1 MEKTADNKAGAGG
14 GSDSQPPPASPTRAV
29 RDTLNDVAQGLLMM
43 SESDRPIKAFTW
55 GPNKTGDAGNAHDAL
70 LAVVP
75 VPDPAQV
82 TSLSVDDFFAPMTA
96 PKDWWGD
103 EEKETGAKFAALVEA
118 LKENLTAPEA
128 FRIEGDS
135 EIPVYIVGKD
145 AAGTW
150 SGIKTELVET

>member
-1 MEKTADNKAGAGG
+1 MERTADNGQRAADATPDARQESVK
-14 GSDSQPPPASPTRAV
+14 DS
-29 RDTLNDVAQGLLMM
+29 LNDVAQGLLMM

-70 LAVVP
+70 LAAVS

-82 TSLSVDDFFAPMTA
+82 TTLSVDDFFAPMTA
-96 PKDWWGD
+96 PKNWWGD
-103 EEKETGAKFAALVEA
+103 EEKETGAKFAALVA
-118 LKENLTAPEA
+118 AIKENLTVPEA

-150 SGIKTELVET
+150 SGLKTEVVET